1 MMAAFSLSWV
11 FGVGAQAKGGRN
23 RFPSWDDVLS
33 YLELIREGKGS
44 VTLEL
49 ISKTAVGPQS
59 LQVQSEGG
67 KYVVSLGEDDG
78 VDYIV
83 RSYRNLKLQGI
94 PFEVLGDVWDG
105 VLICDEFSI
114 LKNIF
119 EEFFLT
125 GDVNKELLN

>member
-33 YLELIREGKGS
+33 CLELIREGKGS

-67 KYVVSLGEDDG
+67 KY
-78 VDYIV
+78 
-83 RSYRNLKLQGI
+83 
-94 PFEVLGDVWDG
+94 
-105 VLICDEFSI
+105 
-114 LKNIF
+114 
-119 EEFFLT
+119 
-125 GDVNKELLN
+125 

>member
-1 MMAAFSLSWV
+1 MAAFSLSWV
-11 FGVGAQAKGGRN
+11 LAWVLKLREEGN

-94 PFEVLGDVWDG
+94 PFEVLGGCLGWRLDMR
-105 VLICDEFSI
+105 
-114 LKNIF
+114 
-119 EEFFLT
+119 
-125 GDVNKELLN
+125 

>member
-1 MMAAFSLSWV
+1 
-11 FGVGAQAKGGRN
+11 N

-33 YLELIREGKGS
+33 CLELIREGKGS

-114 LKNIF
+114 LQNIF

-125 GDVNKELLN
+125 GDVSKELLN

>member
-11 FGVGAQAKGGRN
+11 LAWVLKLRGRN

-33 YLELIREGKGS
+33 CLELIREGKGS

-67 KYVVSLGEDDG
+67 KYVVSLGKTMGWTILFD
-78 VDYIV
+78 
-83 RSYRNLKLQGI
+83 
-94 PFEVLGDVWDG
+94 
-105 VLICDEFSI
+105 LIEI
-114 LKNIF
+114 
-119 EEFFLT
+119 
-125 GDVNKELLN
+125 